1 MKALAKLVLFLESNS
16 ARVNTI
22 GKHELCAD
30 TRVCARVC
38 ERTHTSWTQHISL
51 TDRLQLVSPILPTLH
66 PSISIVVLLRSVFI
80 AVHAGHVCAC
90 SGVCFATIDEAEGRL
105 CLDAPAAAVAA
116 AACGN
121 KGRVIYSPVL
131 RA

>member
-1 MKALAKLVLFLESNS
+1 MKALANLVLFLESNS

-22 GKHELCAD
+22 EKHELCAD
-30 TRVCARVC
+30 TRVCARVW
-38 ERTHTSWTQHISL
+38 ERTHASWTQHISL
-51 TDRLQLVSPILPTLH
+51 TDRLQLVGPILPTLH
-66 PSISIVVLLRSVFI
+66 PSISIVVRLLSVFI
-80 AVHAGHVCAC
+80 AVHAGRVCVY

-105 CLDAPAAAVAA
+105 CLDAAAAVAE